1 MIQEIILGL
10 ASQPLLLL
18 AILVLFGVSTGFFI
32 AWRSTSKVWLLHA
45 HLASFLAPIFLL
57 AYGLNCTLSVVQGLL
72 AFCATVLTKV
82 LLVVL
87 PISIVTVFLLGYYF
101 LPFFVRRGFRAHS
114 TTLFSKILPSNVK
127 AWIIDTAKPLAFST
141 QKHIFLSVG
150 LLELLS
156 KKQAEAVVL
165 HELSHVLQNNSLTK
179 LTAHLA
185 RWISP
190 LSYFSVISNTCEQE
204 ADAYAANAQGTWRY
218 VRSAR
223 RKVREF

>member
-1 MIQEIILGL
+1 MIQEVILGL

-18 AILVLFGVSTGFFI
+18 TMLVLCGISAGFFI
-32 AWRSTSKVWLLHA
+32 AWRSKSKVWLLHA
-45 HLASFLAPIFLL
+45 HLASFLGSIFLL
-57 AYGLNCTLSVVQGLL
+57 AYSLNCSLSVFQGLL

-87 PISIVTVFLLGYYF
+87 PISVVTVFLLGYYF
-101 LPFFVRRGFRAHS
+101 LPWFVRKSLRARS
-114 TTLFSKILPSNVK
+114 TNLFAKFLPSNV
-127 AWIIDTAKPLAFST
+127 AVWIIDSAKPHAFST

-150 LLELLS
+150 ILELLS
-156 KKQAEAVVL
+156 KKEAQAVIL
-165 HELSHVLQNNSLTK
+165 HELSHIQQNNSWTK
-179 LTAHLA
+179 LTSHLA

-204 ADAYAANAQGTWRY
+204 ADAYAAKVQGTWKF
-218 VRSAR
+218 VLSAR